1 MGDLI
6 KNSRTV
12 TFSGGNSLGLT
23 QTTILYGKGQNITDI
38 DYDKI
43 TINPLVFIILLLKK
57 KYYMILLMNY
67 IIMLFILIIMQLF
80 LPMM

>member
-43 TINPLVFIILLLKK
+43 DMAQDAGNVAVIVNDQNNINLVIN
-57 KYYMILLMNY
+57 KYKEV
-67 IIMLFILIIMQLF
+67 F
-80 LPMM
+80 